1 MEQYHVGKN
10 VEIIN
15 KIIEIETGAQEM
27 IKNAKR
33 EKDSLQEKISGI
45 LDEYKT
51 NQRALAKK
59 KIESAAAAESAA
71 AKRETDRIYREHN
84 QKLEKLKKITDENMD
99 AWVNEIYRYIT
110 SPTEM

>member
-1 MEQYHVGKN
+1 LRQYDAGKN

-15 KIIEIETGAQEM
+15 EIIKIESGAQEM

-33 EKDSLQEKISGI
+33 EKDGLQEKISGI
-45 LDEYKT
+45 LDEYRAA
-51 NQRALAKK
+51 QRALAQK

-71 AKRETDRIYREHN
+71 AKRETDRIYAEHR

-99 AWVNEIYRYIT
+99 AWVDEIYRYII